1 MAAFPP
7 PPLAS
12 LEWNKLG
19 LAPMEVNGHVESEY
33 SVATGEWSKPH
44 FVEDP
49 LLRVHGLS
57 PGLNYGQQAFEGM
70 KAYRDPHG
78 QIQVFRPKDH
88 AARLALSCST
98 IAIPAI
104 PEGVFLT
111 SINLAV
117 ARNAEYV
124 PPHESDAALYIRPL
138 VFGSEAFFAVS
149 AGTGYRFCV
158 YVQPYKAYHGVQ
170 PLPAL
175 VLEELDRAA
184 PQGVG
189 HVKVGGNYAPV
200 LKWSDKARAE
210 GFHITLHLD
219 SRTQS
224 QIDEFS
230 TSGFLGLK
238 KTGNSY
244 TLVVPSSPSI
254 LKSVTSTSCVELARS
269 FGWAVEL
276 RPIPYLELPHFT
288 EILAAGTAAM
298 VVPIKSITR
307 RSTGDVFTFSADG
320 PGEACQ
326 RLSKALL
333 AVQKGLATNDGNWLW
348 PVAPVADAE
357 E

>member
-7 PPLAS
+7 CPLVS
-12 LEWNKLG
+12 LNGTSWVL
-19 LAPMEVNGHVESEY
+19 LLWMIQVNGHVESKY
-33 SVATGEWSKPH
+33 SIATGEWSKPH

-49 LLRVHGLS
+49 FIKVHGLA

-70 KAYRDPHG
+70 KAYRDPDG
-78 QIQVFRPKDH
+78 QIQVFRLKDH

-98 IAIPAI
+98 IAIPTI
-104 PEGVFLT
+104 PEDVLLA

-117 ARNAEYV
+117 V
-124 PPHESDAALYIRPL
+124 L
-138 VFGSEAFFAVS
+138 FGSDAFFAVF
-149 AGTGYRFCV
+149 AGTSYRFCV

-170 PLPAL
+170 LLPAL
-175 VLEELDRAA
+175 VLEDLDRAA

-210 GFHITLHLD
+210 GFAITLHLD

-224 QIDEFS
+224 EIDEFS

-238 KTGNSY
+238 KTGDSF
-244 TLVVPSSPSI
+244 TLIVPSSPSI

-276 RPIPYLELPHFT
+276 RPIPYLELPHFK
-288 EILAAGTAAM
+288 EILAAGTAAI

-307 RSTGDVFTFSADG
+307 RSTGDVFTFSVDG

-333 AVQKGLATNDGNWLW
+333 AVQKGLASNDGDWL
-348 PVAPVADAE
+348 
-357 E
+357 